1 MKLRRKLMNGMPNHE
16 DDLGEGGGDGMM
28 AMFRWIRDRFSQN
41 IQTRLTGYFLL
52 ILLPLVIISLFA
64 VERSRAIL
72 YEQAVERTE
81 MALSSAMNHFDLAL
95 QNVEEISSLISGD
108 LRMNELLNKNST
120 NFSPQSIV
128 DFSYILDQ
136 LSDFVSVNRYVSHIT
151 VYHQASNMF
160 ISTHYGGKRLTG
172 ETQQEWL
179 VEAARRNG
187 TGISYVMSE
196 YPVAEGVSFGQMTNT
211 DSISLIRA
219 MDLYNGERQSNL
231 LVVSFSESKL
241 LNIIKTL
248 LPSEN
253 SRIALLN
260 EKGEVVVETGRVYE
274 EEISDK
280 EMTVTIDS
288 DYSTWR
294 LELVQPKSELYK
306 ETDQLRLFTVAIIV
320 LSVLLAIIISWV
332 VYSGIASPVLKLARG
347 MKRLSSGELNIHV
360 DTKRKDEFGFLI
372 QSFNKMAVVQKHLIE
387 DHYEQQLRLTT
398 TELKFL
404 QSQINPHF
412 LYNTLDSIY
421 WTAKNYDADE
431 ISEMVMNLSKFF
443 RLSLNKGRQ
452 VFTIEESITHLH
464 YYLRIQQLRFMDNF
478 TVDYQISEDSKRV
491 PLLKLLLQPLVENA
505 IIHGMEGKSSGGCLK
520 ISSCIEKGNTVVISV
535 QDNGPGIGEE
545 RLRYIQHELT
555 MMGSRSV
562 PASSQDEENVKDLF
576 GLRNVFSRMKLYY
589 GREANLTV
597 HSVSGEGTTVTISIP
612 LDRCKEVNMEL

>member
-1 MKLRRKLMNGMPNHE
+1 
-16 DDLGEGGGDGMM
+16 MM

-136 LSDFVSVNRYVSHIT
+136 LSDFVSVNRYVSQIT

>member
-136 LSDFVSVNRYVSHIT
+136 LSDFVSVNRYVSQIT

-160 ISTHYGGKRLTG
+160 ISTHYGGKRLMG

-294 LELVQPKSELYK
+294 LELLQPKSELYK

-545 RLRYIQHELT
+545 RLRYIQHELA

-597 HSVSGEGTTVTISIP
+597 HSVPGEGTTVTISIP

>member
-1 MKLRRKLMNGMPNHE
+1 MVLQTMMSAAKR
-16 DDLGEGGGDGMM
+16 GGSQMM
-28 AMFRWIRDRFSQN
+28 ALTRWVRDRFSQN

-64 VERSRAIL
+64 VERSRDIL
-72 YEQAVERTE
+72 YEQAVQRTE

-95 QNVEEISSLISGD
+95 QNVEEISTLIASDPG
-108 LRMNELLNKNST
+108 MNELLNKNST
-120 NFSPQSIV
+120 NFSSQSIM
-128 DFSYILDQ
+128 DFRNILEQ
-136 LSDFVSVNRYVSHIT
+136 LSNSVSVNRFVSHIS
-151 VYHQASNMF
+151 VYHQASNWF
-160 ISTHYGGKRLTG
+160 ISTHYGGKKLTG

-196 YPVAEGVSFGQMTNT
+196 DPVAKGITFGQMMNT
-211 DSISLIRA
+211 DSVSLIRA
-219 MDLYNGERQSNL
+219 MDLYNSERQSNL
-231 LVVSFSESKL
+231 LVVSFNKSKL

-260 EKGEVVVETGRVYE
+260 EKGDVVVETGRMYE
-274 EEISDK
+274 ENISDK
-280 EMTVTIDS
+280 DMTVAIDS
-288 DYSTWR
+288 DYSAWR
-294 LELVQPKSELYK
+294 LALVQPKSELYK
-306 ETDQLRLFTVAIIV
+306 ETDQLRLFTVAIIG
-320 LSVLLAIIISWV
+320 LSILLAIIISWV
-332 VYSGIASPVLKLARG
+332 VYSGIASPVLKLSRG

-478 TVDYQISEDSKRV
+478 TVDYHISEESKHV

-505 IIHGMEGKSSGGCLK
+505 IIHGMEGKSSGGSLV
-520 ISSCIEKGNTVVISV
+520 ISSRIEKGHTVVISV

-545 RLRYIQHELT
+545 RLRYIQHELE

-562 PASSQDEENVKDLF
+562 PASSQDEEHVKDLF
-576 GLRNVFSRMKLYY
+576 GLRNVLSRMKLYY
-589 GREANLTV
+589 GREAQLTLY
-597 HSVSGEGTTVTISIP
+597 SVSGEGTTVTISIP
-612 LDRCKEVNMEL
+612 LDRCKEVSLK

>member
-1 MKLRRKLMNGMPNHE
+1 ML
-16 DDLGEGGGDGMM
+16 
-28 AMFRWIRDRFSQN
+28 AMIRWIRDRFSQH

-64 VERSRAIL
+64 VERSRDIL

-81 MALSSAMNHFDLAL
+81 LALSSAMNQFDQAL
-95 QNVEEISSLISGD
+95 QNVEEISTLIAGD
-108 LRMNELLNKNST
+108 VGINELLNKNDV

-128 DFSYILDQ
+128 DFSNVLEK
-136 LSDFVSVNRYVSHIT
+136 LSSYVSVNRFFVSHISL
-151 VYHQASNMF
+151 YHQASNMF
-160 ISTHYGGKRLTG
+160 ISTHYGGKKMTG

-179 VEAARRNG
+179 VEASRRNG
-187 TGISYVMSE
+187 TGVTYIMSDS
-196 YPVAEGVSFGQMTNT
+196 PVAEGITFGQMTNT

-219 MDLYNGERQSNL
+219 MDLSNSERQSNL
-231 LVVSFSESKL
+231 LVVSLNKSRL

-260 EKGEVVVETGRVYE
+260 EKGEVVVETGKVFE
-274 EEISDK
+274 EHISDK
-280 EMTVTIDS
+280 DMTVKIDS
-288 DYSTWR
+288 DYSAWR
-294 LELVQPKSELYK
+294 LELVQPKTELYK
-306 ETDQLRLFTVAIIV
+306 ETDQLRLFTVAIIG
-320 LSVLLAIIISWV
+320 LSILLAIIISWV
-332 VYSGIASPVLKLARG
+332 VYSGIASPVLKLSRG

-443 RLSLNKGRQ
+443 RLSLDKGRQ

-464 YYLRIQQLRFMDNF
+464 YYIRIQQLRFMDNF
-478 TVDYQISEDSKRV
+478 TVDYQISDESKGV

-505 IIHGMEGKSSGGCLK
+505 IIHGMEGKSSGGSLV
-520 ISSCIEKGNTVVISV
+520 ISSHIDRSQNVVISV
-535 QDNGPGIGEE
+535 HDNGPGIEEE
-545 RLRYIQHELT
+545 RLSYIQHELE
-555 MMGSRSV
+555 MLGSRRM
-562 PASSQDEENVKDLF
+562 PASTRDEEHVKDLF
-576 GLRNVFSRMKLYY
+576 GLRNVLGRMKLYY
-589 GREANLTV
+589 GNEAQLTL
-597 HSVSGEGTTVTISIP
+597 HSVFGEGTTVTISIP
-612 LDRCKEVNMEL
+612 LVSLQGSESGIGT

>member
-1 MKLRRKLMNGMPNHE
+1 
-16 DDLGEGGGDGMM
+16 MM
-28 AMFRWIRDRFSQN
+28 ALIRWVRDRFSQN

-52 ILLPLVIISLFA
+52 ILLPLVLISLFA
-64 VERSRAIL
+64 VERSRDIL

-95 QNVEEISSLISGD
+95 QNVEEISTLIASDPG
-108 LRMNELLNKNST
+108 MNELLNKNST

-128 DFSYILDQ
+128 DFSDILEQ
-136 LSDFVSVNRYVSHIT
+136 LLNSVSVNRFVSQIS
-151 VYHQASNMF
+151 VYHPASNRL
-160 ISTHYGGKRLTG
+160 ISTHYGVKVLPG

-196 YPVAEGVSFGQMTNT
+196 SPVAEGITFGQMTNT
-211 DSISLIRA
+211 DSVSLIRA
-219 MDLYNGERQSNL
+219 MDLYNSERQSNL
-231 LVVSFSESKL
+231 LVVSFNKSKL

-260 EKGEVVVETGRVYE
+260 EKGEVVVETGRMYE
-274 EEISDK
+274 DNISHKD
-280 EMTVTIDS
+280 MTVAIDS
-288 DYSTWR
+288 DYSAWR
-294 LELVQPKSELYK
+294 LALVQPKSELYE
-306 ETDQLRLFTVAIIV
+306 ETDQLRLFTVAIIG
-320 LSVLLAIIISWV
+320 LSILLAIIISWV
-332 VYSGIASPVLKLARG
+332 VYSGIASPVLKLSRG

-372 QSFNKMAVVQKHLIE
+372 QSFNKMVVVQKHLIE

-452 VFTIEESITHLH
+452 VFTIEESVTHLH

-478 TVDYQISEDSKRV
+478 TVDYHISEDSKDV

-505 IIHGMEGKSSGGCLK
+505 IIHGMEGKSSGGSLV
-520 ISSCIEKGNTVVISV
+520 ISSRIEKGHTVVISV
-535 QDNGPGIGEE
+535 QDNGPGIKEE
-545 RLRYIQHELT
+545 RLRYIQHELE

-562 PASSQDEENVKDLF
+562 PASSRDEDHVKDLF
-576 GLRNVFSRMKLYY
+576 GLRNVLSRMKLYY
-589 GREANLTV
+589 GREAQLTV

-612 LDRCKEVNMEL
+612 LDRCKEVNLK

>member
-1 MKLRRKLMNGMPNHE
+1 
-16 DDLGEGGGDGMM
+16 MM
-28 AMFRWIRDRFSQN
+28 ALTRWVRDRFSQN

-64 VERSRAIL
+64 VERSRDIL
-72 YEQAVERTE
+72 YEQAVQRTE

-95 QNVEEISSLISGD
+95 QNVEEISTLIASDPG
-108 LRMNELLNKNST
+108 MNELLNKNST
-120 NFSPQSIV
+120 NFSSQSIM
-128 DFSYILDQ
+128 DFRNILEQ
-136 LSDFVSVNRYVSHIT
+136 LSNSVSVNRFVSHIS
-151 VYHQASNMF
+151 VYHQASNWF
-160 ISTHYGGKRLTG
+160 ISTHYGGKKLTG

-196 YPVAEGVSFGQMTNT
+196 DPVAKGITFGQMMNT
-211 DSISLIRA
+211 DSVSLIRA
-219 MDLYNGERQSNL
+219 MDLYNSERQSNL
-231 LVVSFSESKL
+231 LVVSFNKSKL

-260 EKGEVVVETGRVYE
+260 EKGDVVVETGRMYE
-274 EEISDK
+274 ENISDK
-280 EMTVTIDS
+280 DMTVAIDS
-288 DYSTWR
+288 DYSAWR
-294 LELVQPKSELYK
+294 LALVQPKSELYK
-306 ETDQLRLFTVAIIV
+306 ETDQLRLFTVAIIG
-320 LSVLLAIIISWV
+320 LSILLAIIISWV
-332 VYSGIASPVLKLARG
+332 VYSGIASPVLKLSRG

-478 TVDYQISEDSKRV
+478 TVDYHISEESKHV

-505 IIHGMEGKSSGGCLK
+505 IIHGMEGKSSGGSLV
-520 ISSCIEKGNTVVISV
+520 ISSRIEKGHTVVISV

-545 RLRYIQHELT
+545 RLRYIQHELE

-562 PASSQDEENVKDLF
+562 PASSQDEEHVKDLF
-576 GLRNVFSRMKLYY
+576 GLRNVLSRMKLYY
-589 GREANLTV
+589 GREAQLTLY
-597 HSVSGEGTTVTISIP
+597 SVSGEGTTVTISIP
-612 LDRCKEVNMEL
+612 LDRCKEVSLK

>member
-1 MKLRRKLMNGMPNHE
+1 MVLQTIMLAAKSAGDRVI
-16 DDLGEGGGDGMM
+16 DL
-28 AMFRWIRDRFSQN
+28 FRWIRDRFSQN

-64 VERSRAIL
+64 VERSRDIL
-72 YEQAVERTE
+72 YEQAVGRTE

-95 QNVEEISSLISGD
+95 QNVEEISTLIAGD
-108 LRMNELLNKNST
+108 PGMNELLNKNST

-128 DFSYILDQ
+128 DFSHILEQ
-136 LSDFVSVNRYVSHIT
+136 LSNSVSVNRFVSQIT
-151 VYHQASNMF
+151 VYHRASNMF
-160 ISTHYGGKRLTG
+160 ISTHYGGKKLTA

-196 YPVAEGVSFGQMTNT
+196 APVAEGITFGQMTNT
-211 DSISLIRA
+211 DSISLIRT
-219 MDLYNGERQSNL
+219 MDLYNSERQSNL
-231 LVVSFSESKL
+231 LVVSFNKSKL

-260 EKGEVVVETGRVYE
+260 ERGEVVVETGRVYQE
-274 EEISDK
+274 DITEKD
-280 EMTVTIDS
+280 MTVTIDS

-306 ETDQLRLFTVAIIV
+306 ETDQLRLFTVAIIA
-320 LSVLLAIIISWV
+320 LSILLAIIISWV
-332 VYSGIASPVLKLARG
+332 VYSGIASPVLKLSRG

-478 TVDYQISEDSKRV
+478 TVDYQISEESKGV
-491 PLLKLLLQPLVENA
+491 PILKLLLQPLVENA
-505 IIHGMEGKSSGGCLK
+505 IIHGMEGKSSGGSLV
-520 ISSCIEKGNTVVISV
+520 ISSRIEKGNMVIISV
-535 QDNGPGIGEE
+535 QDNGPGISEE
-545 RLRYIQHELT
+545 RLRYIQHELE

-562 PASSQDEENVKDLF
+562 PASSQDEEHVKDLF
-576 GLRNVFSRMKLYY
+576 GLRNVLGRMKLYY
-589 GREANLTV
+589 GREADLTV
-597 HSVSGEGTTVTISIP
+597 HSVAGEGTTVTISIP
-612 LDRCKEVNMEL
+612 LERCKEFNLK

>member
-1 MKLRRKLMNGMPNHE
+1 
-16 DDLGEGGGDGMM
+16 MM

-545 RLRYIQHELT
+545 RLRYIQHELA

>member
-1 MKLRRKLMNGMPNHE
+1 MVLQTIMLAAKSAGDRVI
-16 DDLGEGGGDGMM
+16 DL
-28 AMFRWIRDRFSQN
+28 FRWIRDRFSQN

-64 VERSRAIL
+64 VERSRDIL
-72 YEQAVERTE
+72 YEQAVGRTE

-95 QNVEEISSLISGD
+95 QNVEEISTLIAGD
-108 LRMNELLNKNST
+108 PGMNELLNKNST

-128 DFSYILDQ
+128 DFSHILEQ
-136 LSDFVSVNRYVSHIT
+136 LSNSVSVNRFVSQIT
-151 VYHQASNMF
+151 VYHRASNMF
-160 ISTHYGGKRLTG
+160 ISTHYGGKKLTG

-196 YPVAEGVSFGQMTNT
+196 APVAEGITFGQMTNT

-219 MDLYNGERQSNL
+219 MDLYNSERQSNL
-231 LVVSFSESKL
+231 LVVSFNKSKL

-260 EKGEVVVETGRVYE
+260 ERGEVVVETGRVYQE
-274 EEISDK
+274 DITEKD
-280 EMTVTIDS
+280 MTVTIDS

-306 ETDQLRLFTVAIIV
+306 ETDQLRLFTVAIIG
-320 LSVLLAIIISWV
+320 LSILLAIIISWV
-332 VYSGIASPVLKLARG
+332 VYSGIASPVLKLSRG

-478 TVDYQISEDSKRV
+478 TVDYQISEESKGV
-491 PLLKLLLQPLVENA
+491 PILKLLLQPLVENA
-505 IIHGMEGKSSGGCLK
+505 IIHGMEGKSFGGSLV
-520 ISSCIEKGNTVVISV
+520 ISSRIEKGNMVIISV
-535 QDNGPGIGEE
+535 QDNGPGISEE
-545 RLRYIQHELT
+545 RLRYIQHELE

-562 PASSQDEENVKDLF
+562 PASSQDEEHVKDLF
-576 GLRNVFSRMKLYY
+576 GLRNVLGRMKLYY
-589 GREANLTV
+589 GREADLTV
-597 HSVSGEGTTVTISIP
+597 HSVAGEGTTVTISIP
-612 LDRCKEVNMEL
+612 LERCKEFNLK

>member
-1 MKLRRKLMNGMPNHE
+1 
-16 DDLGEGGGDGMM
+16 MM
-28 AMFRWIRDRFSQN
+28 ALIRWVRDRFSQN

-64 VERSRAIL
+64 VERSRDIL

-95 QNVEEISSLISGD
+95 QNVEEISTLIASDPG
-108 LRMNELLNKNST
+108 MNELLNKNST

-128 DFSYILDQ
+128 DFSDILEQ
-136 LSDFVSVNRYVSHIT
+136 LLNSVSVNRFVSQIS
-151 VYHQASNMF
+151 VYHQASNRF
-160 ISTHYGGKRLTG
+160 ISTHYGGKKMTG

-196 YPVAEGVSFGQMTNT
+196 STVAEGITFGQMTNT
-211 DSISLIRA
+211 DSVSLIRA
-219 MDLYNGERQSNL
+219 MDLYNSERESNL
-231 LVVSFSESKL
+231 LVVSFNKSKL

-253 SRIALLN
+253 SRIALLT
-260 EKGEVVVETGRVYE
+260 EKGEVVVETGRVHE
-274 EEISDK
+274 DNISDK
-280 EMTVTIDS
+280 DMTVAIDS
-288 DYSTWR
+288 DYSAWR
-294 LELVQPKSELYK
+294 LALVQPKSELYK
-306 ETDQLRLFTVAIIV
+306 ETDQLRLFTVAIIG
-320 LSVLLAIIISWV
+320 LSILLAIIISWV
-332 VYSGIASPVLKLARG
+332 VYSGIASPVLKLSRG

-478 TVDYQISEDSKRV
+478 TVDYRISEESKGV
-491 PLLKLLLQPLVENA
+491 PILKLLLQPLVENA
-505 IIHGMEGKSSGGCLK
+505 IIHGMEGKSSGGSLV
-520 ISSCIEKGNTVVISV
+520 ISSRIEKGQTVVISV
-535 QDNGPGIGEE
+535 RDNGPGISEE
-545 RLRYIQHELT
+545 RLRYIQHELE

-562 PASSQDEENVKDLF
+562 PASSRDEDHVKDLF
-576 GLRNVFSRMKLYY
+576 GLRNVLSRMKLYY
-589 GREANLTV
+589 GKEAQLTV

-612 LDRCKEVNMEL
+612 LDQCKEVNLN

>member
-1 MKLRRKLMNGMPNHE
+1 
-16 DDLGEGGGDGMM
+16 M

-136 LSDFVSVNRYVSHIT
+136 LSDFVSVNRYVSQIT